1 MPFIFLAQ
9 LAIAAVFFV
18 VGELLRPKPEY
29 EDAEAVPYEEANIPS
44 TDTGKKQ
51 AVIWGKVD
59 LRSPHVMDFPFYTQI
74 PIKEKV
80 KTGLFSSTKVTTGFR
95 YVIGLQLGICKSFDT
110 LHKIWVDDRSLPFS
124 SVDNGDNGIRLT
136 INQPSFLGGPE
147 AGGGLVGTVTVYK
160 GTPTQNPNSYLGA
173 FRSNNPAYRWTAYAV
188 LNSFE
193 IGESPNISNWGFQ
206 VSRYPDPLGLGA
218 NNIIGD
224 DLNPMSLV
232 YEVLTDN
239 DYGFA
244 LSASDIDASTFIAAG
259 NVLKTEANGVSLK
272 WVNNQSIDRLI
283 DTINRQ
289 VEGVL
294 RYNPFSGKWEYKLV
308 RNDYVVGNL
317 PVLDETNV
325 LKLTSYARASWDET
339 VNVMEIQYNQRDS
352 QNKPPPAMA
361 DDQSNFIRQGRQKVQ
376 QLNFPACYSKDT
388 AQAIAAREM
397 KTYGFPL
404 ATIEITVDR
413 EGFDLLPGDAFVF
426 SWNQLGITQLV
437 FRVGDIGFGTEDQ
450 LELNISGIEDIFSPA
465 TAVFT
470 APPVS
475 GWTSVVLDPVAITV
489 FRLDDTP
496 YIIAKD
502 DPNQNPITL
511 KDTLMS
517 LVETPQGNGISFNLF
532 TRQGTD
538 AFTLKGAGKYLP
550 SGTLQSALDED
561 TVDTVASVV
570 ITGVSNAPAI
580 DTVSR
585 NDTEI
590 QQEFQNLALIVS
602 TVDDPFEQ
610 LGSGAKYLAEWVAYE
625 GASIIGNTVT
635 LTNVHRGMLDSLPAD
650 HNAGD
655 RVWFIT
661 GAGIDG
667 PALSATLLD
676 GTTAETED
684 AQLQNVATTGESTN
698 TSTNTFTSRN
708 RVNLPYPGAGFTLN
722 GSRYPSSP
730 VGLGGDILAA
740 WFHRNRPANVILYQS
755 DSVDQEASTGV
766 PQTGFEYI
774 LDIYDDTGT
783 AGNPH
788 LRRVLA
794 TGSSIGAGGAAAT
807 DTFDDSS
814 NSSFDYTNTLQ
825 TTDGGPYDRYRFE
838 LRVTNSAETIVNII
852 DVIRLIDVTTS

>member
-1 MPFIFLAQ
+1 MFVFLAQ

-51 AVIWGKVD
+51 SVIWGKVD
-59 LRSPHVMDFPFYTQI
+59 LRAPHVMDFPFYTQI
-74 PIKEKV
+74 PIKKKV
-80 KTGLFSSTKVTTGFR
+80 KSGLFSSDEVTTGFR
-95 YVIGLQLGICKSFDT
+95 YVVGLQLGICKSIDT
-110 LHKIWVDDRSLPFS
+110 VHKVWVDDRSVPFS
-124 SVDNGDNGIRLT
+124 SVDNGDNGINLT
-136 INQPSFLGGPE
+136 INQSSFLGGSE
-147 AGGGLVGTVTVYK
+147 AGGGLIGVVTVYK
-160 GTPTQNPNSYLGA
+160 GTSTQNANSYLGS
-173 FRSNNPAYRWTAYAV
+173 FRTNNPAYRWTAYAV

-193 IGESPNISNWGFQ
+193 VGENPNISNWGFQ
-206 VSRYPDPLGLGA
+206 VSRYPDPLSLGG
-218 NNIIGD
+218 NNKIGD

-232 YEVLTDN
+232 YEVLTDD

-244 LSASDIDASTFIAAG
+244 MPSSEIDAATFITAG
-259 NVLKTEANGVSLK
+259 NTLKTEANGVSLK
-272 WVNNQSIDRLI
+272 WTNNQSIERLI

-294 RYNPFSGKWEYKLV
+294 RYNPFSGKWEYKLI
-308 RNDYVVGNL
+308 REDYVLVNL

-339 VNVMEIQYNQRDS
+339 INIMEIQYSQRDS
-352 QNKPPPAMA
+352 TNKPPPAMA

-376 QLNFPACYSKDT
+376 QLNFPGCYSKT
-388 AQAIAAREM
+388 LAAEIAAREM

-404 ATIEITVDR
+404 ATMELTVDR
-413 EGFDLLPGDAFVF
+413 EGFDLLPGDAFVL

-450 LELNISGIEDIFSPA
+450 LELNISAVEDIFSA
-465 TAVFT
+465 TTAVFT

-475 GWTSVVLDPVAITV
+475 GWTGVVLNPVDIDT

-502 DPNQNPITL
+502 DPNQIPASL
-511 KDTLMS
+511 KDTIMA

-538 AFTLKGAGKYLP
+538 AFTIKGAGKYLP

-561 TVDTVASVV
+561 TADTVTSVV
-570 ITGVSNAPAI
+570 VTGVSNAPAV
-580 DTVSR
+580 DTATR

-602 TVDDPFEQ
+602 TVDDPFDQ
-610 LGSGAKYLAEWVAYE
+610 LGGGTPYLAEWVAYE
-625 GASIIGNTVT
+625 SASVVGNTVT
-635 LTNVHRGMLDSLPAD
+635 LTNVHRGMLDTLPAD
-650 HNAGD
+650 HGIGD
-655 RVWFIT
+655 LVWFIT
-661 GAGIDG
+661 GAEIDG

-676 GTTAETED
+676 GTTSETED
-684 AQLQNVATTGESTN
+684 AQLQNVATTGTSNN

-708 RVNLPYPGAGFTLN
+708 RVNLPYPGGGFTLN
-722 GSRYPSSP
+722 SARYPSTS
-730 VGLGGDILAA
+730 VALGGDILAA

-755 DSVDQEASTGV
+755 DATDQEASTGV

-794 TGSSIGAGGAAAT
+794 TGSTIGAGGAAAT
-807 DTFDDSS
+807 DTFDDTS
-814 NSSFDYTNTLQ
+814 NSSFDYTNALQ
-825 TTDGGPYDRYRFE
+825 ITDGGPYTRYRFE
-838 LRVTNSAETIVNII
+838 LRVTNSAETIANIN
-852 DVIRLIDVTTS
+852 DVIRLINVITS